1 MKTIAI
7 VGGGMTGL
15 SAALALADADQ
26 PVRIVLLEASD
37 SFGGVCRSQRWGDVL
52 CEEGPDSLVITKP
65 ASIEL
70 CERLGVELVP
80 TLPST
85 GGALIAKGN
94 RLLPLPEG
102 FQLMAP
108 SRFLPFVRT
117 DHVSWPGKLR
127 MGLDLLLPRGR
138 YADDEDVSLAEFV
151 RRRLGQEALDR
162 LAQPLIAGIYSGD
175 PERLSLRSTMP
186 DLLGIEDT
194 YRSLT
199 LGMRARAKARPDAK
213 ASGARYGLFRT
224 PLRGMA
230 AIPAAVVA
238 ALDGKAELRTGA
250 KVLGIDRREGGW
262 TVRLAGESLDVQ
274 GVILATPHTVAAS
287 LLAPHAP
294 SVATALRG
302 IRTSSTATLN
312 MLFRRSAFRRAGL
325 PRGNGFVV
333 PAVEQGRTLMAC
345 TFATNK
351 YPGRGDDEHFLLRG
365 FIGGELGR
373 AQFGKGDE
381 ELRIGTMAD
390 LRALLGV
397 SEDPVRS
404 HLRRWTNAQPQY
416 ELGHIG
422 RVRRIEQG
430 VAAIPGL
437 ELAGNAFAGVGL
449 GNVVVE
455 GRQAAE
461 RLLAAAGSAS
471 EGRT

>member
-15 SAALALADADQ
+15 AAALALVDAEEA
-26 PVRIVLLEASD
+26 VRVVVLEASD
-37 SFGGVCRSQRWGDVL
+37 AFGGVCRSFKWGEVL

-85 GGALIAKGN
+85 GGALIAKGD

-108 SRFLPFVRT
+108 SRLLPFVRT
-117 DHVSWPGKLR
+117 DHVSWLGKLR

-186 DLLGIEDT
+186 DLLGIEET

-199 LGMRARAKARPDAK
+199 IGMRARAKARPDAK

-224 PLRGMA
+224 PAAGVA
-230 AIPAAVVA
+230 AIPAALVA
-238 ALDGKAELRTGA
+238 RLEGDVELRTGA
-250 KVLGIDRREGGW
+250 RVLGVDRREGGW
-262 TVRLAGESLDVQ
+262 TVRLEGESLDVD
-274 GVILATPHTVAAS
+274 GVILAAPHPVAAA
-287 LLAPHAP
+287 LIGEHVPV
-294 SVATALRG
+294 VAEALRG
-302 IRTSSTATLN
+302 IRTSVTATLN
-312 MLFRRSAFRRAGL
+312 LLFERSAFGRGM

-333 PAVEQGRTLMAC
+333 PAVESGRTLMAC

-351 YPGRGDDEHFLLRG
+351 YPGRGDDQHFLLRG
-365 FIGGELGR
+365 FIGGELCR
-373 AQFGKGDE
+373 AQFDKSDDDLIAGV
-381 ELRIGTMAD
+381 LAD
-390 LRALLGV
+390 LRTLVGTTA
-397 SEDPVRS
+397 DPLRV
-404 HLRRWTNAQPQY
+404 HLRRWTGVQPQY

-422 RVRRIEQG
+422 RVRRIDAG
-430 VAAIPGL
+430 MAAVPGL
-437 ELAGNAFAGVGL
+437 ELAGNAFRGVGL

-461 RLLAAAGSAS
+461 RMLAG
-471 EGRT
+471 